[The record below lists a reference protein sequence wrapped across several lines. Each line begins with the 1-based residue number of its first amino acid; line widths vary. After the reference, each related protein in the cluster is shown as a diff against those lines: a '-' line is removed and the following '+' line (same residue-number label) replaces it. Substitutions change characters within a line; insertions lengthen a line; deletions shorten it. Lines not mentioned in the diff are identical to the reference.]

1 MVVWCV
7 FYGQHLSTEELVLHA
22 IYAKECDAKAFV
34 DRNYHTLWVI
44 EDYEV
49 IE

>member
-7 FYGQHLSTEELVLHA
+7 FYGQHMSTEELVLDA
-22 IYAKECDAKAFV
+22 IYANECDAREHVRQAG
-34 DRNYHTLWVI
+34 TLWVV

>member
-7 FYGQHLSTEELVLHA
+7 FYGQHMSTEELVLDA
-22 IYAKECDAKAFV
+22 IYAKECDAREHVKQAR
-34 DRNYHTLWVI
+34 DALWVV
-44 EDYEV
+44 EEYEV